1 MFQIGQEMF
10 VSVGGGAD
18 NALEPIVVTGGQG
31 TGICVRFADEDA
43 TFESVVEGQSL
54 MLFFN
59 GPDGFM
65 QQPAKITDPLE
76 GDPTYVLET
85 TGEAVSGESRQFFRV
100 CTVLVDYH
108 ASVGDEDS
116 CKVVDVSAMGIAV
129 VSIKE
134 RAVGDCLTVSFALGQ
149 KAFKGEC
156 IVQSVR
162 RSRGGWRYGLL
173 CVNGRGSGNLD
184 DGLQK
189 LTMDA
194 QRTQLKRLSGAA

>member
-1 MFQIGQEMF
+1 MFQLGQEMF

-18 NALEPIVVTGGQG
+18 NALEPVTIAHAKGA
-31 TGICVRFADEDA
+31 GIGLRFADEDA
-43 TFESVVEGQSL
+43 SFDSVVEGQSL
-54 MLFFN
+54 MLFFS
-59 GPDGFM
+59 GPEGFM
-65 QQPAKITDPLE
+65 QQPAKIVETLE
-76 GDPTYVLET
+76 DERSFDVET
-85 TGEAVSGESRQFFRV
+85 TGDAVSGESRQFFRV

-116 CKVVDVSAMGIAV
+116 CKIVDVSAMGLAV
-129 VSIKE
+129 FSIKE
-134 RAVGDCLTVSFALGQ
+134 REVGDCLTVSFPLGQ
-149 KAFKGEC
+149 QAFKGEC